1 MKWIKRMLLVLVVGF
16 VLFYLVNQPQGAA
29 DAVRGAA
36 AAGMTGVLHTSVAAT
51 LAELAVLTG
60 HDLSGDPDAATLPG
74 PRARLEAGPPEG
86 GLTTGAP

>member
-36 AAGMTGVLHTSVAAT
+36 AAVGTTINSLITFFNA
-51 LAELAVLTG
+51 LAG
-60 HDLSGDPDAATLPG
+60 
-74 PRARLEAGPPEG
+74 
-86 GLTTGAP
+86 

>member
-36 AAGMTGVLHTSVAAT
+36 AAVGTAVSSLITFFNA
-51 LAELAVLTG
+51 LAG
-60 HDLSGDPDAATLPG
+60 
-74 PRARLEAGPPEG
+74 
-86 GLTTGAP
+86 